1 MKKLIIFCLI
11 ILVTG
16 CFNNELP
23 AKEFEQKNLKGTYY
37 ATYISEETNL
47 ESEIVFELDEKRNIV
62 SELGTSKV
70 EIDKKYNLNG
80 LFKTADDQ
88 IEYEGVIEF
97 EGDKITA
104 KGTWKSND
112 DKGTWQVEKGLPNP
126 NPIEE
131 EIEEEVS
138 PYNKITEDLVDLT
151 TDQRSLM
158 VGGNAPI
165 AGGHLQFFE
174 QKNETIMGAPTEQPS
189 IYSVGI
195 YTSTGV
201 EDVRSWLYDEVLNLG
216 WKVFE
221 NYDFDDGYGS
231 FNIILER
238 DDSLK
243 RMYVGATTLSN
254 YTFITIKFI

>member
-1 MKKLIIFCLI
+1 MKKLIILCL
-11 ILVTG
+11 LFVMTG
-16 CFNNELP
+16 CFSNVLSD
-23 AKEFEQKNLKGTYY
+23 KEFEQKNLKGTYY
-37 ATYISEETNL
+37 ATYISEKTDL
-47 ESEIVFELDEKRNIV
+47 ELEFVFELDEKRNVV

-80 LFKTADDQ
+80 LFKTDDDQ

-97 EGDKITA
+97 EGDKVTA

-112 DKGTWQVEKGLPNP
+112 DEGTWQVEKGLPKP
-126 NPIEE
+126 DQ
-131 EIEEEVS
+131 IEEEVEEEVS
-138 PYNKITEDLVDLT
+138 LYNKITEELVDLT
-151 TDQRSLM
+151 TEQRSLM
-158 VGGNAPI
+158 SGANAPI

-195 YTSTGV
+195 YTSTDV

-221 NYDFDDGYGS
+221 SYDFDDGYGS

-243 RMYVGATTLSN
+243 RMYVGATKIEN